1 MLSSDSQNLS
11 TTPML
16 LALGVTA
23 ETRPACEKLC
33 YLSSDSQN
41 LSTTA
46 SMLLWTDLKKKL
58 NINHVAG
65 LGVTFETHPAREK
78 QLLCYLS
85 SDSQNLSTTT
95 VAS

>member
-1 MLSSDSQNLS
+1 MKVFGISVALPGWFILAWDTNMLSAAHQQKRKWEMLSSDSQNLS
-11 TTPML
+11 TTSML

-46 SMLLWTDLKKKL
+46 SMLL
-58 NINHVAG
+58 
-65 LGVTFETHPAREK
+65 
-78 QLLCYLS
+78 
-85 SDSQNLSTTT
+85 
-95 VAS
+95 